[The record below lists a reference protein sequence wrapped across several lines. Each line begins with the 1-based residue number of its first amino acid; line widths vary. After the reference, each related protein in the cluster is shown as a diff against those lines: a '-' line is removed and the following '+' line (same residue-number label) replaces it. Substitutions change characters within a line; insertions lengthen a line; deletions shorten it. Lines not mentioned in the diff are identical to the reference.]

1 VLVVQRCSLKISK
14 HFDICDWIQTKVN
27 KTKLIRVSVKQADI
41 YDIDDRL
48 ILENCTL
55 CPRECR
61 VNRFRGE
68 TGYCGMDAGLN
79 IVSVCVHRGEEP
91 SISGTNGIC
100 NIFFAG
106 CNLQC
111 IYCQNHEISRPESVL
126 RNTKMDLHTVLDS
139 IEELLSQGI
148 TAVGFVSPS
157 HVAPQ
162 IKAIIKGMNSRGLKP
177 ITVYNTNS
185 YDKFETIRSLS
196 GIIDVYLPDYKYV
209 TSEIAIKYSGAFDYP
224 AVALKAI
231 KEMYYQ
237 KGSTLRIDENGLAEN
252 GMLIRHLVLPGHVEE
267 SKNVLRTIAKEL
279 STGVHLSL
287 MSQYQPTS
295 VVRNHPELNRS
306 LYKEEYEAVAEEME
320 NLGFRNGW
328 VQDMDSF
335 QNYRPDFRKEH
346 PFE

>member
-1 VLVVQRCSLKISK
+1 M
-14 HFDICDWIQTKVN
+14 
-27 KTKLIRVSVKQADI
+27 KQADI
-41 YDIDDRL
+41 YDNNDRL

-68 TGYCGMDAGLN
+68 AGYCGIDAGLN
-79 IVSVCVHRGEEP
+79 IASVCIHRGEEP
-91 SISGTNGIC
+91 SISGTSGIC
-100 NIFFAG
+100 NIFFVG
-106 CNLQC
+106 CNLHC
-111 IYCQNHEISRPESVL
+111 IYCQNHEISRPGSIL
-126 RNTKMDLHTVLDS
+126 WNTEMDLHTVLDR
-139 IEELLSQGI
+139 IEELLSKGI
-148 TAVGFVSPS
+148 TTVGFVSPS

-162 IKAIIKGMNSRGLKP
+162 VKAIIKGMNSRGLKP

-185 YDKFETIRSLS
+185 YDKIETIRSLY
-196 GIIDVYLPDYKYV
+196 GLIDVYLPDYKYV
-209 TSEIAIKYSGAFDYP
+209 TSEIATEYSDAFDYP

-237 KGSTLRIDENGLAEN
+237 KGSTLRVDENGLAEN
-252 GMLIRHLVLPGHVEE
+252 GMMIRHLVLPGHVDE
-267 SKNVLRTIAKEL
+267 SKNVLRTIAEEL
-279 STGVHLSL
+279 SSGVHLSL

-295 VVRNHPELNRS
+295 VVRNHPVLNRS
-306 LYKEEYEAVAEEME
+306 LYKAEYEAVVEEME

-335 QNYRPDFRKEH
+335 QNYKPDFSKEH